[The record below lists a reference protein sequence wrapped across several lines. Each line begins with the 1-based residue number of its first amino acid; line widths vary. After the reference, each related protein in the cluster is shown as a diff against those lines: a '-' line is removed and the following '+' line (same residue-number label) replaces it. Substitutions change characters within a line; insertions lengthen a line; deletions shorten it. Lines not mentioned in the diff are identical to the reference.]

1 MAAKSKYLII
11 IKSAQLTPELLDSR
25 FETFFADNTAYIVYE
40 TARVEN
46 QMQFAAEYAQQLKY
60 VLKTKKHVTLDELT
74 LVQLLTPEELK
85 NVYGA
90 NKNEIFQLQMFRVNH
105 RMHLFEEAILKELYS
120 FNILPAVYAGSRKYL
135 GCIPCVIRRDCGSLD
150 KIAHEMSS
158 MLTHYVSKNDGHLTA
173 PFSGKIV
180 YSSLYEYERKKS

>member
-1 MAAKSKYLII
+1 MAAKSRYLII
-11 IKSAQLTPELLDSR
+11 IKSGQLTPELLDSR

-74 LVQLLTPEELK
+74 LVQLFTPEEAK
-85 NVYGA
+85 AVYGA
-90 NKNEIFQLQMFRVNH
+90 NKNEAFHLQMFRVPH
-105 RMHLFEEAILKELYS
+105 RMQLFEESILKELYS
-120 FNILPAVYAGSRKYL
+120 FDLLPAVYAGSRKYL

-158 MLTHYVSKNDGHLTA
+158 MLTHYVSKNDGQLTA

>member
-1 MAAKSKYLII
+1 MAAKSRFLII
-11 IKSAQLTPELLDSR
+11 IKSGQLTPELLDSR

-46 QMQFAAEYAQQLKY
+46 QIQFAAEYAQQLKY

-74 LVQLLTPEELK
+74 LVQLATPEEAKLIH
-85 NVYGA
+85 GA
-90 NKNEIFQLQMFRVNH
+90 HKNEAFALQMFRCAE
-105 RMHLFEEAILKELYS
+105 RMNLFEEAVLKEVYGFDLK
-120 FNILPAVYAGSRKYL
+120 PAVYAGSRKYL
-135 GCIPCVIRRDCGSLD
+135 GYIPCVIRRDCGSLD
-150 KIAHEMSS
+150 KVTHEMSS
-158 MLTHYVSKNDGHLTA
+158 MLQYYMSSVSGFVTA